1 MITGKLLHPDKV
13 TPIKQMAGIK
23 DAERNYL
30 CKWFFLF
37 GFIYR
42 LENSRC
48 FFKLVIIYL

>member
-30 CKWFFLF
+30 CKWFFSF

-42 LENSRC
+42 LKNSS
-48 FFKLVIIYL
+48 FFLN